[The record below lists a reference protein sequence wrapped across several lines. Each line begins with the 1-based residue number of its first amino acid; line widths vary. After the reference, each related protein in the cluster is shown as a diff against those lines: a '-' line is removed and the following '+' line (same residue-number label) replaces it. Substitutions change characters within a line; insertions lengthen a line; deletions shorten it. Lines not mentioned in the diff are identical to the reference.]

1 MRIPA
6 TRSGSVNEAQT
17 QTQPTLQGRSG
28 KEKQPKSVGA
38 KNSAP
43 RSPDINRLDR
53 WSLIG
58 GAQQK
63 IADAQGSERA
73 LSQVMMELRRL
84 DQQLSRQKVN
94 GDEIANRLKQLEA
107 HVTTPKG
114 PLTAALKPRM
124 LLAPNAQRF
133 SYGSDQL
140 DLVSPKNSAERLV
153 MAFPSAGSAQEINL
167 PANAKPMDAVKTID
181 QSLRKE
187 KIQARLNEL
196 GKLELSV
203 AEAHKRK
210 LDEPVL
216 VSGQGIRVPAGN
228 PVPVQFKQT
237 PGQLSQLGNG
247 ISAGDIVQERQRLQK
262 VMMEIERSIREL
274 KAFRLESAKQLAQV
288 RVRTGS
294 ASAQQMGQLQDRLS
308 SQLGDHG
315 FTSSMTSLAAQANVS
330 RQNVVALLS

>member
-6 TRSGSVNEAQT
+6 TRSGSVNETQT

-28 KEKQPKSVGA
+28 KDKKAKHANQTVGA
-38 KNSAP
+38 A
-43 RSPDINRLDR
+43 RRPDVNRLDR

-63 IADAQGSERA
+63 IADAQGSEKA
-73 LSQVMMELRRL
+73 LGQVMLELRRL
-84 DQQLSRQKVN
+84 DQQLQRQGVN
-94 GDEIANRLKQLEA
+94 GEQVANRLKQLEA
-107 HVTTPKG
+107 HVTAPKG

-124 LLAPNAQRF
+124 LLAPNSQRL
-133 SYGSDQL
+133 SYGAEQL
-140 DLVSPKNSAERLV
+140 DLVSPKSSAERLV

-167 PANAKPMDAVKTID
+167 PANGTPLEAVKSID
-181 QSLRKE
+181 KSLRKE
-187 KIQARLNEL
+187 QIQARINEL

-203 AEAHKRK
+203 SESQRRK

-247 ISAGDIVQERQRLQK
+247 ISAGEIAQERQRLQK
-262 VMMEIERSIREL
+262 MMQEIERSIREL

-288 RVRTGS
+288 RARTS
-294 ASAQQMGQLQDRLS
+294 MASSEQVGELQQRLS
-308 SQLGDHG
+308 TQLKDGG
-315 FTSSMTSLAAQANVS
+315 FMGTLSTLAAQANVS
-330 RQNVVALLS
+330 RQGVVALLN